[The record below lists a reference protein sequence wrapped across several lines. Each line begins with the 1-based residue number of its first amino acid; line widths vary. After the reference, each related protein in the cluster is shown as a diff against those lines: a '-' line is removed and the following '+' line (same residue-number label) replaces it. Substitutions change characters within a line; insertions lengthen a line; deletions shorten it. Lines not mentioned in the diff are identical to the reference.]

1 MYRLNLCIHK
11 DLTLHCC
18 ARRRLLIF
26 LTIILTLMLYPVILP
41 LTLRAY
47 SSLTGSYLAGH
58 HSLMLIN
65 CPSERTAKDI
75 GRYIMEKRMAA
86 RVNISP
92 LIYTMF
98 YWKEEIQ
105 DSSEVLLLVRT
116 RTLHIQRLT
125 DMVKTLHPYEIPEIL
140 VFPIDYG
147 NPSYL
152 RWMDEAVPE
161 KLPNPGQSLLK
172 A

>member
-1 MYRLNLCIHK
+1 
-11 DLTLHCC
+11 
-18 ARRRLLIF
+18 
-26 LTIILTLMLYPVILP
+26 MLYPVILP

-125 DMVKTLHPYEIPEIL
+125 DMVKQPQHRWRDTLCPLFSSDRLCQCFNQVLQGSDYPSA
-140 VFPIDYG
+140 FPG
-147 NPSYL
+147 ESGP
-152 RWMDEAVPE
+152 AVTLTRINMTPADSVATS
-161 KLPNPGQSLLK
+161 ND
-172 A
+172 